1 MQKGHA
7 KIYID
12 PVQLLNTGKLLKGQ
26 IELSRLGDFLV
37 RVDNAKNSDNEQ
49 QICSYSLN
57 ASIGESGRV
66 CIMGTLR
73 STLVMTCQRCLYS
86 VDVNVENSFVLYPV
100 LNKDIESLTK
110 GLDPLVLTS
119 KGDFVLND
127 LICDE
132 LLLMVPYAPKH
143 KDCDVKS

>member
-1 MQKGHA
+1 MQKGHT

-12 PVQLLNTGKLLKGQ
+12 PVQLLNTGELLEG
-26 IELSRLGDFLV
+26 EVALSNLGDFLS
-37 RVDNAKNSDNEQ
+37 RVDNAKDFENMQ
-49 QICSYSLN
+49 QVCKYSLN
-57 ASIGESGRV
+57 GCIGESGKI
-66 CIMGTLR
+66 CINGTL
-73 STLVMTCQRCLYS
+73 SSALVMNCQRCMRG
-86 VDVNVENSFVLYPV
+86 VDVIIEHSFVLYPV
-100 LNKDIESLTK
+100 LGGNIESLAK

-143 KDCDVKS
+143 EDCSIES